1 MERIVHGVVDAD
13 PIVLGVCVGLVA
25 ALAVV
30 FAILRLRR
38 RVP

>member
-1 MERIVHGVVDAD
+1 MHGVVDAD